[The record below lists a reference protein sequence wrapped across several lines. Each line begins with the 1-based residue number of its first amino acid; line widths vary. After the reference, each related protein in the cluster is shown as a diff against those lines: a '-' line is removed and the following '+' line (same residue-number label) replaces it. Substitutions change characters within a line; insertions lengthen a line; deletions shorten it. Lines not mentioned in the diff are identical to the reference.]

1 MFIRS
6 CQQPPMLE
14 SFVVEPSLGETINL
28 LNEELRI
35 FESKVE
41 EFDQLVNFLDT
52 DHKASAFSTE

>member
-14 SFVVEPSLGETINL
+14 SFIVEPSLGETINQ

-41 EFDQLVNFLDT
+41 EFDQLVSTLETN
-52 DHKASAFSTE
+52 HKGSLYTTE